1 MSTILI
7 VEDHK
12 LLGETL
18 ARVLRVRNFEV
29 PLVVETAEA
38 ALERLDE
45 LEVDLVLA
53 DVSLP
58 GTNGIELVALIHKKY
73 PDLPCLMISG
83 HAAMQY
89 VSRAID
95 AGARGYVIKE
105 DIAGIIEGIQVVL
118 EGGTYL
124 SKQLMDD

>member
-1 MSTILI
+1 MFSILI

-29 PLVVETAEA
+29 PLVVETAVE
-38 ALERLDE
+38 ALEQLDE
-45 LEVDLVLA
+45 LKVDLVLA

-58 GTNGIELVALIHKKY
+58 DTNGIDLVAQIHKKY

-83 HAAMQY
+83 HTAMQY

-95 AGARGYVIKE
+95 AGARGYVVKE
-105 DIAGIIEGIQVVL
+105 DIAGIVEGIQIVL

-124 SKQLMDD
+124 SKQLNND

>member
-1 MSTILI
+1 MSAILI

-12 LLGETL
+12 VLGQTL

-29 PLVVETAEA
+29 PFVAETAKA
-38 ALERLDE
+38 ALEHLSE
-45 LEVDLVLA
+45 LHIDLVLA

-58 GTNGIELVALIHKKY
+58 DTTGIELVALIHERY

-83 HAAMQY
+83 HTAMQY

-95 AGARGYVIKE
+95 AGARGYVVKE
-105 DIAGIIEGIQVVL
+105 DIGGIVEGIQIVL